1 MHNDAIHPIA
11 NKRESNAQRKTV
23 MIAAGGTGG
32 HVFPALAVAQ
42 GLRAIDLDV
51 VWLGTRKGIESKIV
65 PENKF
70 LIHFVNVAG
79 VRGKNLLSW
88 IKAPILL
95 LAAVMST
102 ISIIRK
108 TKPCCVL
115 GMGGFASAAAGVA
128 AFVCRVP
135 LILQEQNSIPG
146 TTNRLLAPIATK
158 IFTGFP
164 AAFNTN
170 AKTHFSGNPLRAA
183 LYQID
188 EPSVRMAANTA
199 PLRLLILG
207 GSLGAHA
214 LNCVLPE
221 ALAQLRSNNTSFNDI
236 TVVHQTGVNDV
247 EAVQRQYALA
257 GIDATVSAFIAD
269 MSQAYSAADLVIAR
283 SGALTVTE
291 LAAAGVASLL
301 IPYPYA
307 TDDHQTANA
316 QWLVDIGAATL
327 VHQAD
332 FSVDKACHLLDA
344 LLQDRKAL
352 LNKAQQARSLA
363 TPSATQIIVNACQ
376 EFSYV

>member
-1 MHNDAIHPIA
+1 MHNDAIDQLKP
-11 NKRESNAQRKTV
+11 SRKTV

-70 LIHFVNVAG
+70 VIHFINVAG

-95 LAAVMST
+95 MMAV
-102 ISIIRK
+102 ISSVSLIRK

-115 GMGGFASAAAGVA
+115 GMGGFASAAAGFA
-128 AFVCRVP
+128 AFICRVP

-146 TTNRLLAPIATK
+146 TTNRLLAPLATK

-164 AAFNTN
+164 AAFKAS
-170 AKTHFSGNPLRAA
+170 AKSQFSGNPLRAA

-188 EPSVRMAANTA
+188 EPSVRMAADA
-199 PLRLLILG
+199 SPLRLLILG

-214 LNCVLPE
+214 LNCVLPK
-221 ALAQLRSNNTSFNDI
+221 ALAQLRSENTSFNDI
-236 TVVHQTGVNDV
+236 SVVHQTGVNDV
-247 EAVQRQYALA
+247 EDVQQQYVLA
-257 GIDATVSAFIAD
+257 GIDAAVSAFITD
-269 MSQAYSAADLVIAR
+269 MPQAYSNADLVIAR

-316 QWLVDIGAATL
+316 NWLVDVGAATL
-327 VHQAD
+327 VSQAD
-332 FSVDKACHLLDA
+332 FSVDKACHLLAA
-344 LLQDRKAL
+344 LLQNRKAL
-352 LNKAQQARSLA
+352 LNQAQQARSLA

>member
-1 MHNDAIHPIA
+1 MHNDTIDQLKP
-11 NKRESNAQRKTV
+11 SRKTV

-70 LIHFVNVAG
+70 VIHFINVAG

-95 LAAVMST
+95 MMAV
-102 ISIIRK
+102 ISSVSLIRK

-115 GMGGFASAAAGVA
+115 GMGGFASAAAGFA
-128 AFVCRVP
+128 AFICRVP

-146 TTNRLLAPIATK
+146 TTNRLLAPLATK

-164 AAFNTN
+164 AAFKAS
-170 AKTHFSGNPLRAA
+170 AKSHFSGNPLRAA

-188 EPSVRMAANTA
+188 EPSVRMAANA
-199 PLRLLILG
+199 SPLRLLILG

-214 LNCVLPE
+214 LNCVLPK
-221 ALAQLRSNNTSFNDI
+221 ALAQLRSENTSFNDI
-236 TVVHQTGVNDV
+236 SVVHQTGVNDV
-247 EAVQRQYALA
+247 EDVQQQYVLA
-257 GIDATVSAFIAD
+257 SIDATVSAFITD
-269 MSQAYSAADLVIAR
+269 MPQAYSNADLVIAR

-316 QWLVDIGAATL
+316 NWLVDVGAATL
-327 VHQAD
+327 VPQAD
-332 FSVDKACHLLDA
+332 FSVDKACHLLAA
-344 LLQDRKAL
+344 LLQNRKAL
-352 LNKAQQARSLA
+352 LNQAQQARSLA

>member
-1 MHNDAIHPIA
+1 MHNDAITPLTA
-11 NKRESNAQRKTV
+11 KRKTV

-51 VWLGTRKGIESKIV
+51 VWLGTRKGIESTIV

-70 LIHFVNVAG
+70 AIHFINVAG
-79 VRGKNLLSW
+79 VRGKNVLSW

-95 LAAVMST
+95 MMAVIST
-102 ISIIRK
+102 ISLIRK

-115 GMGGFASAAAGVA
+115 GMGGFASAAAGFA

-146 TTNRLLAPIATK
+146 TTNRLLAPLATK

-164 AAFNTN
+164 AAFKDN
-170 AKTHFSGNPLRAA
+170 AKSHFSGNPLRTA

-188 EPSVRMAANTA
+188 EPSVRMAADTS
-199 PLRLLILG
+199 PLHVLILG

-214 LNCVLPE
+214 LNCVLPK
-221 ALAQLRSNNTSFNDI
+221 ALAQLRSDSSSFNDI

-247 EAVQRQYALA
+247 EDVQQQYALA
-257 GIDATVSAFIAD
+257 GINAKVSAFITD
-269 MSQAYSAADLVIAR
+269 MPGAYSAADLVVAR

-291 LAAAGVASLL
+291 LAAVGVASLL

-316 QWLVDIGAATL
+316 NGLVEAGAATL
-327 VHQAD
+327 VPQAD
-332 FSVDKACHLLDA
+332 FSVGQACQLLSA

>member
-1 MHNDAIHPIA
+1 MHNDAIDQLKP
-11 NKRESNAQRKTV
+11 SRKTV

-70 LIHFVNVAG
+70 VIHFINVAG

-95 LAAVMST
+95 MMAV
-102 ISIIRK
+102 ISSVSLIRK

-115 GMGGFASAAAGVA
+115 GMGGFASAAAGFA
-128 AFVCRVP
+128 AFICRVP

-146 TTNRLLAPIATK
+146 TTNRLLAPLATK

-164 AAFNTN
+164 AAFKAS
-170 AKTHFSGNPLRAA
+170 AKSHFSGNPLRAA

-188 EPSVRMAANTA
+188 EPSVRMAADA
-199 PLRLLILG
+199 SPLRLLILG

-214 LNCVLPE
+214 LNCVLPK
-221 ALAQLRSNNTSFNDI
+221 ALAQLRSENTSFNDI
-236 TVVHQTGVNDV
+236 SVVHQTGVNDV
-247 EAVQRQYALA
+247 EDVQQQYVLA
-257 GIDATVSAFIAD
+257 GIDAAVSAFITD
-269 MSQAYSAADLVIAR
+269 MPQAYSNADLVIAR

-316 QWLVDIGAATL
+316 NWLVDVGAATL
-327 VHQAD
+327 VPQAD
-332 FSVDKACHLLDA
+332 FSVDKACHLLAA
-344 LLQDRKAL
+344 LLQNRKAL
-352 LNKAQQARSLA
+352 LNQAQQARSLA

>member
-1 MHNDAIHPIA
+1 MHNDTIDQLKP
-11 NKRESNAQRKTV
+11 SRKTV

-70 LIHFVNVAG
+70 VIHFINVAG

-95 LAAVMST
+95 MMAV
-102 ISIIRK
+102 ISSVSLIRK

-115 GMGGFASAAAGVA
+115 GMGGFASAAAGFA
-128 AFVCRVP
+128 AFICRVP

-146 TTNRLLAPIATK
+146 TTNRLLAPLATK

-164 AAFNTN
+164 AAFKAS
-170 AKTHFSGNPLRAA
+170 AKSHFSGNPLRAA

-188 EPSVRMAANTA
+188 EPSVRMAANA
-199 PLRLLILG
+199 SPLRLLILG

-214 LNCVLPE
+214 LNCVLPK
-221 ALAQLRSNNTSFNDI
+221 ALAQLRSENTSFNDI
-236 TVVHQTGVNDV
+236 SVVHQTGVNDV
-247 EAVQRQYALA
+247 EDVQQQYVLA
-257 GIDATVSAFIAD
+257 GIDATVSAFITD
-269 MSQAYSAADLVIAR
+269 MPQAYSNADLVIAR

-316 QWLVDIGAATL
+316 NWLVDVGAATL
-327 VHQAD
+327 VSQAD
-332 FSVDKACHLLDA
+332 FSVDKACHLLAA
-344 LLQDRKAL
+344 LLQNRKAL
-352 LNKAQQARSLA
+352 LNQAQQARSLA

>member
-1 MHNDAIHPIA
+1 MHNDTIDQLKP
-11 NKRESNAQRKTV
+11 SRKTV

-70 LIHFVNVAG
+70 VIHFINVAG

-95 LAAVMST
+95 MMAV
-102 ISIIRK
+102 ISSVSLIRK

-115 GMGGFASAAAGVA
+115 GMGGFASAAAGFA
-128 AFVCRVP
+128 AFICRVP

-146 TTNRLLAPIATK
+146 TTNRLLAPLATK

-164 AAFNTN
+164 AAFKAS
-170 AKTHFSGNPLRAA
+170 AKSHFSGNPLRAA

-188 EPSVRMAANTA
+188 EPSVRMAANA
-199 PLRLLILG
+199 SPLRLLILG

-214 LNCVLPE
+214 LNCVLPK
-221 ALAQLRSNNTSFNDI
+221 ALAQLRSENTSFNDI
-236 TVVHQTGVNDV
+236 SVVHQTGVNDV
-247 EAVQRQYALA
+247 EDVQQQYVLA
-257 GIDATVSAFIAD
+257 SIDATVSAFITD
-269 MSQAYSAADLVIAR
+269 MPQAYSNADLVIAR

-316 QWLVDIGAATL
+316 NWLVDVGAATL
-327 VHQAD
+327 VSQAD
-332 FSVDKACHLLDA
+332 FSVDKACHLLAA
-344 LLQDRKAL
+344 LLQNRKAL
-352 LNKAQQARSLA
+352 LNQAQQARSLA